1 MSVDKR
7 FLIERQGKQVVLYQG
22 LLDLAHEM
30 GLVSLRSE
38 ILQFPNMDNGGT
50 CYAMATA
57 IFKRNGEEMVF
68 QDFADANA
76 GNVTPAMKNC
86 IPRMAATRAKARC
99 LRDGTN
105 CGVTAFEELGDDTP
119 EPPYQKQERAN
130 PPERRP
136 SNVDANGEVH
146 DTPGRPV
153 VSPVQK
159 ARAEFRAAARSIN
172 EAYGHPSFKD
182 RDAAKMVACICEDTS
197 DIDDV
202 LISVPSWQYATGI
215 LKRFKARFPD
225 ASTEFTLDSI
235 RAKFCTDLPMSQFTY
250 LMWEDPFPQAG
261 KANSAVVDA
270 ATMYQSTAD
279 KIRDSL
285 KETANGLA

>member
-1 MSVDKR
+1 MSVDKK

-38 ILQFPNMDNGGT
+38 ILQFPNMDNNGT

-57 IFKRNGEEMVF
+57 IFKRNGEEMIF

-119 EPPYQKQERAN
+119 EPPYERPQRTN
-130 PPERRP
+130 PPHNRQYPRQEARTASEPADDGYRP
-136 SNVDANGEVH
+136 PNVDENGEVH
-146 DTPGRPV
+146 DGIPSRPPLSKAQASQMLKVYLSKLGWEAPDVQAYKEMLFVINPKIDPIAWTAQDFLNAAELPADEITNCIKAMQITTPK
-153 VSPVQK
+153 SP
-159 ARAEFRAAARSIN
+159 
-172 EAYGHPSFKD
+172 
-182 RDAAKMVACICEDTS
+182 
-197 DIDDV
+197 
-202 LISVPSWQYATGI
+202 
-215 LKRFKARFPD
+215 
-225 ASTEFTLDSI
+225 
-235 RAKFCTDLPMSQFTY
+235 
-250 LMWEDPFPQAG
+250 
-261 KANSAVVDA
+261 A
-270 ATMYQSTAD
+270 ATI
-279 KIRDSL
+279 KESL
-285 KETANGLA
+285 NHVA